1 MKEKKEVKENK
12 KLKIFDIEGERK
24 NKIFDLRSAEKKK
37 KRKGRTTDLNTFPNA
52 FLVSNLNNKQ

>member
-24 NKIFDLRSAEKKK
+24 NKIFDLRSAEEK
-37 KRKGRTTDLNTFPNA
+37 KREKKGERQISIHSLNA
-52 FLVSNLNNKQ
+52 FLVSKLKQ